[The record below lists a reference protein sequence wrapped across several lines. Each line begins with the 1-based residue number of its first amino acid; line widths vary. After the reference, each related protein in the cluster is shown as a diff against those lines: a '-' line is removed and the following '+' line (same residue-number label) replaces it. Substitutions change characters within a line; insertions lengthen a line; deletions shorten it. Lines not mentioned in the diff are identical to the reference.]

1 VFRRRQPLTF
11 LRSLRGFLWPRTG
24 WRRAFVYYLKRLT
37 RLSGTPHNIA
47 AGFACGVMISF
58 TPFVGFHILLGCLL
72 ALIVR
77 GNFLAVAVGT
87 LVGNPWTFPFIWLA
101 CYELGKLMLGPDLAG
116 AHPMPWRLQE
126 LEVHVGEAARQA
138 TADGSLAT
146 LQRLAQD
153 LGAIAKP
160 VLVGGIPLGIAAGLV
175 TYFPL
180 VRAIAVY
187 QEARRRRREQ
197 RRGEQ
202 RRRRDGAAGRLKAAG
217 APTDAKTV

>member
-24 WRRAFVYYLKRLT
+24 WRRAFVYYVKRLT
-37 RLSGTPHNIA
+37 RLSGTPHTIA

-58 TPFVGFHILLGCLL
+58 TPFVGLHILLGCLL

-101 CYELGKLMLGPDLAG
+101 GYELGKLLLGPDLVA
-116 AHPMPWRLQE
+116 AHPMPWRLQD
-126 LEVHVGEAARQA
+126 LAGYVGAAATQA
-138 TADGSLAT
+138 TTDGSVAMLH
-146 LQRLAQD
+146 RLAAD
-153 LGAIAKP
+153 LSAIAKP
-160 VLVGGIPLGIAAGLV
+160 VLVGGVPLGIAAGLL

-180 VRAIAVY
+180 ARAIAAY
-187 QEARRRRREQ
+187 QDARRRQREQ
-197 RRGEQ
+197 RRDEQ
-202 RRRRDGAAGRLKAAG
+202 GRRRGGAGGQLKAAG
-217 APTDAKTV
+217 APTDAGTV

>member
-1 VFRRRQPLTF
+1 MFRRRRPLTF
-11 LRSLRGFLWPRTG
+11 FRSLRGFVWPRTG
-24 WRRAFVYYLKRLT
+24 WRRAFIYYVKRLT
-37 RLSGTPHNIA
+37 RLSGTPHTIA

-101 CYELGKLMLGPDLAG
+101 SYELGKLLLGPDLAG
-116 AHPMPWRLQE
+116 AHPMPGRLQD
-126 LEVHVGEAARQA
+126 LAGSVGVAAGQA
-138 TADGSLAT
+138 TADGSMAMLK
-146 LQRLAQD
+146 RLGAD
-153 LGAIAKP
+153 LSAIAKP
-160 VLVGGIPLGIAAGLV
+160 VLVGGIPLGIVAGLL
-175 TYFPL
+175 TYFTL
-180 VRAIAVY
+180 VRAIAAY

-202 RRRRDGAAGRLKAAG
+202 QRRRAAAGALKAAG
-217 APTDAKTV
+217 APTDAGTV

>member
-37 RLSGTPHNIA
+37 RLSGTPHTIA

-58 TPFVGFHILLGCLL
+58 TPFVGLHILLGCLL

-101 CYELGKLMLGPDLAG
+101 GYELGKFVLGPDIAG
-116 AHPMPWRLQE
+116 AQPMPWRLQE
-126 LEVHVGEAARQA
+126 LGAYAGEAARQA
-138 TADGSLAT
+138 TTDGSMAMLH
-146 LQRLAQD
+146 RLAAD
-153 LGAIAKP
+153 LSAIAKP
-160 VLVGGIPLGIAAGLV
+160 VLVGGIPLGIAAGLL

-180 VRAIAVY
+180 VRAIAAY
-187 QEARRRRREQ
+187 QDARRGRREQ

-202 RRRRDGAAGRLKAAG
+202 GRRRDGAGGRLKAAG
-217 APTDAKTV
+217 APTDAGTV

>member
-1 VFRRRQPLTF
+1 MFRRRQPLTF
-11 LRSLRGFLWPRTG
+11 FRSLRGFVWPRTG
-24 WRRAFVYYLKRLT
+24 WRRAFIYYVKRLT
-37 RLSGTPHNIA
+37 RLSGTPHTIA

-101 CYELGKLMLGPDLAG
+101 SYELGKLLLGPDLAG
-116 AHPMPWRLQE
+116 AHPMPGRLQD
-126 LEVHVGEAARQA
+126 LAGSVGVAAGQA
-138 TADGSLAT
+138 TADGSMAMLK
-146 LQRLAQD
+146 RLGAD
-153 LGAIAKP
+153 LSAIAKP
-160 VLVGGIPLGIAAGLV
+160 VLVGGIPLGIVAGLL
-175 TYFPL
+175 TYFTL
-180 VRAIAVY
+180 VRAIAAY

-202 RRRRDGAAGRLKAAG
+202 QRRRAAAGALKAAG
-217 APTDAKTV
+217 APTDAGTV